1 MIAVTR
7 QLKTESSLLCFEGQR
22 IQKKKKKNTSEKE
35 HKVEKDHRNF
45 LY

>member
-22 IQKKKKKNTSEKE
+22 IQKKKKNTSEKE